1 MAVSSQ
7 DSWHLSKSVPITLI
21 FGLLVQ
27 AGAIVWTV
35 SMMIGDIQDNK
46 DDLIAVQARLERVED
61 AVHDQAVSMARID
74 ENIKAIRQAVERMME
89 RQQKASY
96 QQQAN

>member
-1 MAVSSQ
+1 MKET

-35 SMMIGDIQDNK
+35 SMMMADIESNMRDIMVLEITVSELE
-46 DDLIAVQARLERVED
+46 DVVQT
-61 AVHDQAVSMARID
+61 QQVSLARID
-74 ENIKAIRQAVERMME
+74 ENIKAIRDAVEYMMD
-89 RQQKASY
+89 RQREDHT
-96 QQQAN
+96 QQ